1 MIPPSLL
8 SAAARD
14 SVLTALLH
22 LHERGT
28 IDESE
33 VYRRYCQHTRRA
45 LLRWCKL
52 IAPWQAS
59 SAMFRMSWLYRSH
72 GADTEQ
78 TVLWLS
84 WLARQTQKTL
94 RWMEV
99 SGQLLPD
106 GGRWPLAD
114 YDFLPLGDRG

>member
-1 MIPPSLL
+1 MIPPAILF
-8 SAAARD
+8 AAARD

-33 VYRRYCQHTRRA
+33 IYRRYLQHTRRA
-45 LLRWCKL
+45 LLRWAQL
-52 IAPWQAS
+52 IAPGPA
-59 SAMFRMSWLYRSH
+59 ATRRICWLYQSH

-84 WLARQTQKTL
+84 WLAQQTQKTL
-94 RWMEV
+94 RRMV
-99 SGQLLPD
+99 ITGQIRTED
-106 GGRWPLAD
+106 V
-114 YDFLPLGDRG
+114 

>member
-1 MIPPSLL
+1 MMIPPSIL

-28 IDESE
+28 IDEPE
-33 VYRRYCQHTRRA
+33 IYRRYLQHTRRA

-52 IAPWQAS
+52 IAPKQS
-59 SAMFRMSWLYRSH
+59 SAAMFRMSWLYQSH

-78 TVLWLS
+78 TMLWLG
-84 WLARQTQKTL
+84 WLAQQTQKTL
-94 RWMEV
+94 RWMV
-99 SGQLLPD
+99 ITGQIRTED
-106 GGRWPLAD
+106 V
-114 YDFLPLGDRG
+114 

>member
-1 MIPPSLL
+1 MILPSLL
-8 SAAARD
+8 SAAAHD
-14 SVLTALLH
+14 AVLTALLH

-33 VYRRYCQHTRRA
+33 IYRRYRQRTRRA

-52 IAPWQAS
+52 IAPGPA
-59 SAMFRMSWLYRSH
+59 ATRRMCWLYQSH

-84 WLARQTQKTL
+84 WLARQAQKTL
-94 RWMEV
+94 RRMLVVGTLRTEE
-99 SGQLLPD
+99 L
-106 GGRWPLAD
+106 RT
-114 YDFLPLGDRG
+114 

>member
-1 MIPPSLL
+1 MIAPTIL
-8 SAAARD
+8 STAARD

-28 IDESE
+28 IDEPE
-33 VYRRYCQHTRRA
+33 IYRRYCQHTRRA

-52 IAPWQAS
+52 IAPRQAS

-84 WLARQTQKTL
+84 WLARQAQKTL
-94 RWMEV
+94 RRMLVVGTLRTEE
-99 SGQLLPD
+99 L
-106 GGRWPLAD
+106 RT
-114 YDFLPLGDRG
+114 

>member
-1 MIPPSLL
+1 MILPSLL
-8 SAAARD
+8 FAAARD

-33 VYRRYCQHTRRA
+33 IYCRYLQHTRRA
-45 LLRWCKL
+45 LLRWAQL
-52 IAPWQAS
+52 IVSGPATTR
-59 SAMFRMSWLYRSH
+59 RMCWLYQSH

-84 WLARQTQKTL
+84 WIARQTQKTL
-94 RWMEV
+94 RRMV
-99 SGQLLPD
+99 ITGQIRTED
-106 GGRWPLAD
+106 V
-114 YDFLPLGDRG
+114 